1 MADTSPHQSDL
12 LDQRPL
18 PSESCDIDI
27 PIGALFMELIKLKP
41 VKYALIALA
50 VAIALGAVAAWFSS
64 K

>member
-1 MADTSPHQSDL
+1 MVDTSPHQD
-12 LDQRPL
+12 DRIDRMPL

-27 PIGALFMELIKLKP
+27 PIGALFMEFTKLKP

-50 VAIALGAVAAWFSS
+50 VAIALGAVAALISS